1 VADQLMPSRV
11 VDAGVSLG
19 KLPNV
24 SLNTGV
30 SRGVHLAVGAV
41 LLTIRVGQA
50 QLDGHRLQGAIVLQ
64 EQKGPAGID
73 EVALQLVDPVKV
85 WHEMIMVV

>member
-1 VADQLMPSRV
+1 MPSRV

-24 SLNTGV
+24 SLNAGV